1 MIFLGIFVGLV
12 LLLTLL
18 PTMMFIGNLRLYT
31 VATSAADAIDKA
43 RTESISVLIPA
54 RNEAAGIATTL
65 DHILRSSHPNFEVL
79 ILDDHSEDETAS
91 IVNRYAERDPRVR
104 LLHSAPLPSGWNGK
118 QHACWQLAQHASTPW
133 LFFLDADVHLTE
145 DAMTRALAQMLSR
158 PVSLL
163 SGFPKQVTG
172 TFSEKMLIPM
182 MHVVLLGYL
191 PLERM
196 RASTDPGFA
205 AGCGQ
210 LFLAARE
217 DYFRCGGHKE
227 IYSSRHDGIK
237 LPRLFRKNGLK
248 TDLFD
253 ATDICSCRMYRGY
266 RQVTQ
271 GLLKNASEGIA
282 NRTLIIPFTL
292 LLGGAFVLP
301 LVLAIVSLVYS
312 WPTWL
317 TTIFGL
323 MVGLSILPRL
333 LAAVRFQQSWIGV
346 VLHPLSVAWFLVLQ
360 WRALVRSMQG
370 KQVLWRG
377 RA

>member
-1 MIFLGIFVGLV
+1 MIFLGIFVGFV

-31 VATSAADAIDKA
+31 VATSTADAIDKA
-43 RTESISVLIPA
+43 RMESISVLIPA
-54 RNEAAGIATTL
+54 RNEAAGIATAL
-65 DHILRSSHPNFEVL
+65 DHILRSDHPSFEVL

-91 IVNRYAERDPRVR
+91 IVTRYAERDPRVR

-133 LFFLDADVHLTE
+133 LLFLDADVHLTE
-145 DAMTRALAQMLSR
+145 DAITRVLAQMLSR

-182 MHVVLLGYL
+182 MHIVLLGYL

-237 LPRLFRKNGLK
+237 LPRLFRKHGLK

-271 GLLKNASEGIA
+271 GLLKNATEGIA

-292 LLGGAFVLP
+292 LLGGAFVMP
-301 LVLAIVSLVYS
+301 LVLAIVSLIYS

-317 TTIFGL
+317 ATFFWLT
-323 MVGLSILPRL
+323 VGLSILPRL

-346 VLHPLSVAWFLVLQ
+346 VGHPLAVAWFLLLQ
-360 WRALVRSMQG
+360 WRALIRSVQG